1 MSSLRLIRSAV
12 LLSVGFAVVGCASS
26 YGAPINGERALSPE
40 EQRLQAVETKL
51 ADLTRRLNGS
61 ESNRDQRLIEDLG
74 NLRGIVEQ
82 LRHDFDASQRRT
94 QEQFLVVDGRL
105 KPLEAA
111 AAQAAAAAAAAATA
125 AQQQAAPVDG
135 SAAVPSPGIV
145 GGVASPTPAPAL
157 PTASSAADEEAAY
170 LKSFDFLKAGKYD
183 DAIRGFG
190 AMLDKYPRGNYS
202 DNAWYWTAECYY
214 IKKDYPNALQAYRTV
229 LEKFSASPKVPD
241 ALLKTGIILQ
251 DQKKTDQARTAY
263 QRIVRE
269 FPNSTAASQ
278 ARNRLTQLR

>member
-1 MSSLRLIRSAV
+1 MLSTRLIRSAV
-12 LLSVGFAVVGCASS
+12 PLFIGFAIAGCASS

-61 ESNRDQRLIEDLG
+61 ESSRDQRLIEDLG
-74 NLRGIVEQ
+74 NLRGTVEQ
-82 LRHDFDASQRRT
+82 LRHDFETSQRKT
-94 QEQFLVVDGRL
+94 QEQFLAVDGRL

-111 AAQAAAAAAAAATA
+111 AAQAAAAAAAA
-125 AQQQAAPVDG
+125 QQQVSSENPDETVG
-135 SAAVPSPGIV
+135 GPTPGIV
-145 GGVASPTPAPAL
+145 GGGSGPAPVTPTP
-157 PTASSAADEEAAY
+157 SSAADEEAAY
-170 LKSFDFLKAGKYD
+170 LKSFDLLKAGKYD

-214 IKKDYPNALQAYRTV
+214 IKKDYANALQGYRSV
-229 LEKFSASPKVPD
+229 LEKFPASPKVPD

-251 DQKKTDQARTAY
+251 EQKKTDQARTTF

-269 FPNSTAASQ
+269 FPNSTAATQ